1 MTTAPL
7 PPDDTAL
14 AQARG
19 RHGHVSAYAQRMNR
33 VLDHIDAHLDGELD
47 LATLADL
54 AHFSRFHFHR
64 LFMAWMGE
72 TLGDY
77 LRRRRLETAAIRL
90 AANASLPVLDVAVSV
105 GFGSGEAFAR
115 AFKLR
120 FGETPT
126 AWRERSP
133 ERWAADVAAMRR
145 RQRDRNPGQA
155 LRNPDQSSTSRGTED
170 VDIVPSEPSMKVTI
184 ETLPPARMAY
194 LRHIGPYGNAVSR
207 FWLQTVLPW
216 LIANGLEQAPR
227 YGIGLDDPYV
237 TAAAKCRYDAGVDIP
252 DDFVA
257 RNPAGIQSLPGGR
270 YAVHDFEGSVDDIG
284 VAWTELMRDW
294 LPASGLQAD
303 DRPFYEYYP
312 ADARYDAEKGTFQ
325 CRLCLAVRAA

>member
-1 MTTAPL
+1 MTADKTSS
-7 PPDDTAL
+7 DDVVH
-14 AQARG
+14 AQARRRG
-19 RHGHVSAYAQRMNR
+19 AHTAAYAQRMNK
-33 VLDHIDAHLDGELD
+33 VLDHIDACLDGELD
-47 LATLADL
+47 LPTLADV
-54 AHFSRFHFHR
+54 AHFSPFHFHR

-77 LRRRRLETAAIRL
+77 LRRRRLETAAVRL
-90 AANASLPVLDVAVSV
+90 AAIPALPVLDVAVSV

-126 AWRERSP
+126 VWRRTAP
-133 ERWAADVAAMRR
+133 QRWAADLQAMRR
-145 RQRDRNPGQA
+145 RRHDSNADQLQ
-155 LRNPDQSSTSRGTED
+155 RNPDQAARAGLADDEALTTPEF
-170 VDIVPSEPSMKVTI
+170 PMKVTI
-184 ETLPPARMAY
+184 ETLAPARMAY
-194 LRHIGPYGNAVSR
+194 LRHIGPYGQPVSQ

-227 YGIGLDDPYV
+227 YGVGLDDPCI
-237 TAAAKCRYDAGVDIP
+237 TEPGQCRYDAGVAIP

-257 RNPAGIQSLPGGR
+257 RNPAGIQTLPGGR
-270 YAVHDFEGSVDDIG
+270 YAITDFEGTVDDI
-284 VAWTELMRDW
+284 AATYTELLRDW

-312 ADARYDAEKGTFQ
+312 ADALYDAEKGTFQ
-325 CRLCLAVRAA
+325 CRICLAVHG

>member
-1 MTTAPL
+1 MSRHPAPSA
-7 PPDDTAL
+7 DED
-14 AQARG
+14 ARRG
-19 RHGHVSAYAQRMNR
+19 ARANTVAYAQRMNR
-33 VLDHIDAHLDGELD
+33 VLDYVDAHLDADLD
-47 LATLADL
+47 LPSLA
-54 AHFSRFHFHR
+54 AVACFSPFHFHR

-77 LRRRRLETAAIRL
+77 LRRRRLEAAAVRL
-90 AANASLPVLDVAVSV
+90 AAHPALPVLDVAVSV

-126 AWRERSP
+126 AWRQRSP
-133 ERWAADVAAMRR
+133 QRWAADVQAMRR
-145 RQRDRNPGQA
+145 RQQDGNPDQA
-155 LRNPDQSSTSRGTED
+155 LRNPDQLAHGRVADDRDFTTPEF
-170 VDIVPSEPSMKVTI
+170 SMKVMI

-194 LRHIGPYGNAVSR
+194 LRHIGPYGQPVSQ
-207 FWLQTVLPW
+207 FWLQTVRPW

-227 YGIGLDDPYV
+227 YGVGLDDPCI
-237 TAAAKCRYDAGVDIP
+237 TASDKCRYDAGVAIP

-257 RNPAGIQSLPGGR
+257 RNPAGIQTLPGGR
-270 YAVHDFEGSVDDIG
+270 YAITDFEGSVDDI
-284 VAWTELMRDW
+284 AATYTELLRDW

-325 CRLCLAVRAA
+325 CRICLAVRS

>member
-1 MTTAPL
+1 MSRHPAPTA
-7 PPDDTAL
+7 DED
-14 AQARG
+14 AR
-19 RHGHVSAYAQRMNR
+19 RRARANTVAYAQRMNR
-33 VLDHIDAHLDGELD
+33 VLDYVDAHLDGDLD
-47 LATLADL
+47 LPSLA
-54 AHFSRFHFHR
+54 AVACFSPFHFHR

-77 LRRRRLETAAIRL
+77 LRRRRLEAAAVRL
-90 AANASLPVLDVAVSV
+90 AANPALPVLDVAVSV

-126 AWRERSP
+126 AWRQRSP
-133 ERWAADVAAMRR
+133 QRWAADVQAMRR
-145 RQRDRNPGQA
+145 RQQDGNPDQA
-155 LRNPDQSSTSRGTED
+155 LRNPDQSARGRVADDRDSTTPEF
-170 VDIVPSEPSMKVTI
+170 PMKVTI
-184 ETLPPARMAY
+184 ETLLPARMAY
-194 LRHIGPYGNAVSR
+194 LRHIGPYGQPVSQ
-207 FWLQTVLPW
+207 FWLQTMLPW

-227 YGIGLDDPYV
+227 YGVGLDDPCI
-237 TAAAKCRYDAGVDIP
+237 TAPDKCRYDAGVAIP

-257 RNPAGIQSLPGGR
+257 RNPAGIQTLPGGR
-270 YAVHDFEGSVDDIG
+270 YAITDFEGSVDDI
-284 VAWTELMRDW
+284 AATYTELLRDW

-325 CRLCLAVRAA
+325 CRICLAVR

>member
-1 MTTAPL
+1 MTQPCA
-7 PPDDTAL
+7 DDDASA

-19 RHGHVSAYAQRMNR
+19 RGAHTAAYAQRMNK
-33 VLDHIDAHLDGELD
+33 VLDHVDTHLDGELD
-47 LATLADL
+47 LAALADV

-77 LRRRRLETAAIRL
+77 LRRRRLESAAVRL
-90 AANASLPVLDVAVSV
+90 AANPSLSVLEVAVSV

-120 FGETPT
+120 FGQTPT
-126 AWRERSP
+126 AWRAASP
-133 ERWAADVAAMRR
+133 QRWAADLQSVRWGLAH
-145 RQRDRNPGQA
+145 RNPDQA
-155 LRNPDQSSTSRGTED
+155 LRNPDQSPRAAVADDAGIPSTEL
-170 VDIVPSEPSMKVTI
+170 PMNVTI

-194 LRHIGPYGNAVSR
+194 LRHIGPYGDAVSK
-207 FWLQTVLPW
+207 FWLQTMLPW
-216 LIANGLEQAPR
+216 LLANGLEKAPR

-237 TAAAKCRYDAGVDIP
+237 TAPANCRYDAGVDIP
-252 DDFVA
+252 EDFVA
-257 RNPAGIQSLPGGR
+257 RNPAGIQTLPGGR
-270 YAVHDFEGSVDDIG
+270 YAVAEFEGTVDDITA
-284 VAWTELMRDW
+284 AWTQLMRHW

-312 ADARYDAEKGTFQ
+312 ADARYDPDKGTFQ